1 MKKLLFLLAVAGMIS
16 FAACKSGETKS
27 EATADT
33 TVQQAP
39 VDTAVHA
46 APADTT
52 VKAK

>member
-16 FAACKSGETKS
+16 FVACKSGENKT

-33 TVQQAP
+33 TAVMEAP
-39 VDTAVHA
+39 VDTTAV

-52 VKAK
+52 VAQ

>member
-16 FAACKSGETKS
+16 FVACKSGENKT

-39 VDTAVHA
+39 VDTAAA
-46 APADTT
+46 APAVDTT
-52 VKAK
+52 QVK

>member
-16 FAACKSGETKS
+16 FVACKSGENKT

-33 TVQQAP
+33 TAVQEAP
-39 VDTAVHA
+39 VDTTA

-52 VKAK
+52 VAQ

>member
-16 FAACKSGETKS
+16 FVACKSSENKT

-33 TVQQAP
+33 TMVEEAP
-39 VDTAVHA
+39 VDTTVM

-52 VKAK
+52 VAE